1 MRIQRLSRN
10 VSAAVLSTSSIS
22 TQVSVLKELLENAI
36 DAVDN
41 KTELD
46 ADAYAQIQIELDKD
60 SAGLD
65 YMLVRDS
72 GVGVS
77 KNDRNLMCLN
87 CTTSKLHSVDDLSKG
102 VKTCGFRG
110 EALNLIARISDTMVI
125 STKTEEDTLV
135 ESWSVNK
142 SGLPNTDAKMVPGAN
157 GTSVKVTG
165 LFHST
170 PVRYKYLKEQ
180 RKRLLKALDE
190 VVLTFA
196 IIYRK
201 IRFQIIYVK
210 FSPNGRITL
219 VENKTFSNKFNREH
233 FFYDALDVRKK
244 GWLENSDL
252 VFEIHNMTQGSLAIF
267 ANVLLPT
274 MTADFPII
282 KNSLKILAV
291 NSRPLNL
298 SLRVGKLI
306 LRMINEIYTRNG
318 LLKPCVWYIS
328 LTFPTNSVDFNI
340 EPEKSDIIIV
350 NEEKV
355 LERLS
360 EELNKTVRKQHKLEN
375 EDALCAPSK
384 SHQALESQIAN
395 NNSIDHGITIT
406 QKTSENK
413 PERPSTFEELAEHF
427 VQSDDES
434 LVRELE
440 STIKS
445 VQMQAIDNGLSF
457 DNRNELDIL
466 LPCSGKIGPNTKSDI
481 TENMCLDSTVQQKK
495 EKHHRKT
502 IINRDC
508 NQQENREDTIH
519 SIDDGHFG
527 NFDISEGDDAEWSHT
542 IYNTTRLSSELDVP
556 SISLNPNK
564 ELSHQLT
571 ASVQNSSSLANF
583 SYETHDSSKY
593 DGSTLVEPS
602 TLLAKPLR
610 DAAFVKSPS
619 PLSHA
624 NTGKTPKKQTS
635 LTSFGTYILREPLK
649 ASTDSSVI
657 RLPRITECSKHTKG
671 TVVKVPFDLT
681 LDSKNRIIQLE
692 DDENWTGREG
702 IPSSTILEGASK
714 LYESTSYNPSRVKL
728 LREVGIYRYA

>member
-252 VFEIHNMTQGSLAIF
+252 VFEIHNMTQG
-267 ANVLLPT
+267 
-274 MTADFPII
+274 
-282 KNSLKILAV
+282 K
-291 NSRPLNL
+291 
-298 SLRVGKLI
+298 
-306 LRMINEIYTRNG
+306 
-318 LLKPCVWYIS
+318 
-328 LTFPTNSVDFNI
+328 
-340 EPEKSDIIIV
+340 PEKSDIIIV

-495 EKHHRKT
+495 EKHHGKT